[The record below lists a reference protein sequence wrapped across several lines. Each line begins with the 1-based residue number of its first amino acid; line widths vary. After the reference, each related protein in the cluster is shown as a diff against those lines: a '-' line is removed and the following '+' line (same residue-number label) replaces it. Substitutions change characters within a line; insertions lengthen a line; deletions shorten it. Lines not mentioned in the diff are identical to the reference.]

1 MKRIEDIETMDEAQL
16 ERVALGEG
24 IPVPEGLEG
33 RIKAILAA
41 SELSGKTKD
50 ISNAASGLSGKAEEK
65 ASPVNTQTAP
75 ARDTRTL
82 RRFAWPALA
91 AAAATAALLE
101 LPRIGK
107 APLKDTFDDPY
118 LAYAQVEE
126 AFRTI
131 SDKMNS
137 GLQLASEAG
146 EAASKPF
153 EIIDKINRK

>member
-1 MKRIEDIETMDEAQL
+1 MKRIEDIETLDEAQL
-16 ERVALGEG
+16 EQAALGEG

-33 RIKAILAA
+33 RIKAVLAA
-41 SELSGKTKD
+41 GALTA
-50 ISNAASGLSGKAEEK
+50 NASGLSGKAEEK
-65 ASPVNTQTAP
+65 ASPVNTQTAS

-82 RRFAWPALA
+82 RRLAWPALA
-91 AAAATAALLE
+91 AAAAAAALLA

-131 SDKMNS
+131 SDKMNA

-153 EIIDKINRK
+153 EIIDKINGK